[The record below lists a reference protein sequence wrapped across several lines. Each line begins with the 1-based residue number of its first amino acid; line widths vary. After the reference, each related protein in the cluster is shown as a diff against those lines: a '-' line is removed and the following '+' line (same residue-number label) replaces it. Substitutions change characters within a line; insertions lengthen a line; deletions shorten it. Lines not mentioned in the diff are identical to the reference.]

1 MPRGCKWKLPLVT
14 GVGQSLSGSQ
24 AVEPLESDSS
34 IDTNLLP
41 GKTPTP
47 PDSVLPPELEA
58 LRDFQEK
65 FQLEDGELEK
75 VVETILTQENS
86 I

>member
-1 MPRGCKWKLPLVT
+1 MS
-14 GVGQSLSGSQ
+14 GVGPSLSGRQ
-24 AVEPLESDSS
+24 AESPLESDSS
-34 IDTNLLP
+34 INTNLLP
-41 GKTPTP
+41 GETATTPG
-47 PDSVLPPELEA
+47 SVLPPELEA
-58 LRDFQEK
+58 LKDFQEE